1 MSQLT
6 NLIECCSPSLES
18 SFKCVSLYAD
28 DNLLKIICV
37 VHLYTTSDFDSF
49 ALLPPSQ
56 ILQKLNSPHI
66 LSQAQTE
73 YRDRRKTV
81 KEVKEKKFD
90 FYKYQ
95 SIFPSYKI
103 CSFCSSFLLSRFLKM
118 GTLLSVPLN
127 KRLMFF

>member
-6 NLIECCSPSLES
+6 NLIECYSPSLES

-56 ILQKLNSPHI
+56 YYKNQIPHI
-66 LSQAQTE
+66 FYHKRRQNTE
-73 YRDRRKTV
+73 TDARQW
-81 KEVKEKKFD
+81 KK
-90 FYKYQ
+90 
-95 SIFPSYKI
+95 
-103 CSFCSSFLLSRFLKM
+103 
-118 GTLLSVPLN
+118 
-127 KRLMFF
+127 

>member
-81 KEVKEKKFD
+81 KEVKEKNL
-90 FYKYQ
+90 
-95 SIFPSYKI
+95 IFINTNQYFPHIKSVV
-103 CSFCSSFLLSRFLKM
+103 FALLFFSFL
-118 GTLLSVPLN
+118 
-127 KRLMFF
+127 